1 MIPPKKRNGP
11 ARALA
16 KPETRQRVIP
26 DKREPRKPKL
36 PTGYEHDPEI
46 DGHGSPWEND

>member
-1 MIPPKKRNGP
+1 VKTPKPAKRNGP

-26 DKREPRKPKL
+26 DKREKAKDELAR
-36 PTGYEHDPEI
+36 EI
-46 DGHGSPWEND
+46 TRGTDHGSPWDE